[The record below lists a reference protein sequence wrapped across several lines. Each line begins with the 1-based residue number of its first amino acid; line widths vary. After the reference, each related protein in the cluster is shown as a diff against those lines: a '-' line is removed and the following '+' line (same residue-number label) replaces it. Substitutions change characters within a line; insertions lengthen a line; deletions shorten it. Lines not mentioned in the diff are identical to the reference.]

1 VNIWVIKI
9 LKEKKINFEQ
19 IFEFF
24 QNYEFWFFNIYLSL
38 ILKWSN
44 IGKKIKFPKSDLTR
58 PLIKMSHSYFIF
70 NFENHSSLFKILIIY
85 AFESMNWNL
94 NNVSYGPNEI
104 ATIP

>member
-44 IGKKIKFPKSDLTR
+44 IGKKNQIPKIPSN
-58 PLIKMSHSYFIF
+58 PSSYQ
-70 NFENHSSLFKILIIY
+70 
-85 AFESMNWNL
+85 
-94 NNVSYGPNEI
+94 NVSLIFYFQFWELFI
-104 ATIP
+104 II